1 MPFHLAQRSDDKTV
15 DFTKSGY
22 VQPLVFSNS
31 IPMPSLLC
39 LGNTNN
45 VIFIS
50 FFLVSQKLELAAFLS
65 LMKDST

>member
-1 MPFHLAQRSDDKTV
+1 MAQLSSKSM

-31 IPMPSLLC
+31 IPMPSFLC

-45 VIFIS
+45 ILIS
-50 FFLVSQKLELAAFLS
+50 FILVSQKLELAAFLS

>member
-1 MPFHLAQRSDDKTV
+1 MPFHVAQLSSRSM

-31 IPMPSLLC
+31 IPMPSFLC

-45 VIFIS
+45 VILIS
-50 FFLVSQKLELAAFLS
+50 FILVSQQLELAAFLS

>member
-1 MPFHLAQRSDDKTV
+1 MAQLSSRSM

-31 IPMPSLLC
+31 IPMPSFLC

-45 VIFIS
+45 VILIS
-50 FFLVSQKLELAAFLS
+50 FILVSQKLELAAFLS